1 MYKHAPLSKIH
12 ATSKILFEWFVSE
25 KAQGFDTCGSE
36 CIFWQVCWTSPTKQT
51 LWKKVKKKH
60 DFYLWKLHLWRNW
73 LPISKVKTF
82 VKFFSKCFSCD
93 LTSMSQ
99 KENLIHPF
107 EKWYFRVYI
116 FQKITLLDMCN
127 IFRSKLHTAGGLCD
141 KSQIVSFLK
150 TYQLPY
156 LLAKSWGF
164 CLHIFSEV

>member
-1 MYKHAPLSKIH
+1 MYMHLYQKFMRHQKYCLNGLWVKKLKVLTHVVVNAFFDK
-12 ATSKILFEWFVSE
+12 FVE
-25 KAQGFDTCGSE
+25 HLPQNKPYG
-36 CIFWQVCWTSPTKQT
+36 
-51 LWKKVKKKH
+51 KKLKKH

-73 LPISKVKTF
+73 LPIWKVKTF

-156 LLAKSWGF
+156 LLAKSWEF